1 MSGTQPHSGSASDR
15 LDRLQTTPRRRF
27 VLSYLT
33 TRRRAVTVDELVSAL
48 DAWERVHRDTGTDTS
63 REQHRVG
70 LRQVH
75 LPVLDTA
82 DLVAFDSD
90 ADLVELSVDP
100 DRLPSLLEPPGSTST
115 PAESNGAI

>member
-33 TRRRAVTVDELVSAL
+33 TRRRAVTVDELVTAL
-48 DAWERVHRDTGTDTS
+48 DAWERVHRDTGTS
-63 REQHRVG
+63 REQHWVG

-75 LPVLDTA
+75 LPVLDEA
-82 DLVAFDSD
+82 DLVSFDSD

-100 DRLPSLLEPPGSTST
+100 DGLSSLFDAPVHANP
-115 PAESNGAI
+115 PAEPNGAI